1 MTVSLVAC
9 LILRSESLHHCVR
22 NSIADMNLRCTT
34 TKQMARR
41 STAAFCYSGQSH
53 DLLLFLSFT
62 VMLFIQYSEICL
74 NTRVFSFTVSGEQ
87 ACICKAYK
95 QRV

>member
-1 MTVSLVAC
+1 MTISLMAC
-9 LILRSESLHHCVR
+9 LILRSESLHHCDR
-22 NSIADMNLRCTT
+22 NYIADMNLRCIT

-41 STAAFCYSGQSH
+41 FTAAFCYSGQSH
-53 DLLLFLSFT
+53 DLLPFLSLT
-62 VMLFIQYSEICL
+62 VMPFILYSEIYL
-74 NTRVFSFTVSGEQ
+74 NTSVFSFTVSREE

>member
-1 MTVSLVAC
+1 
-9 LILRSESLHHCVR
+9 
-22 NSIADMNLRCTT
+22 
-34 TKQMARR
+34 MARR

-53 DLLLFLSFT
+53 DLLPFLSFT
-62 VMLFIQYSEICL
+62 VMPFIQYSEICL

-95 QRV
+95 QRVYFNLTNSELHQLKTHHQTRLGG